1 VVAVVGWLRNDEGM
15 TRPVSALRRLDP
27 AAAARQ
33 VTDSG
38 DETWTLEFLRALEAR
53 VRTSPL
59 ERLMATWDL
68 SAAATGR
75 VFGVSRQAVAKWQG
89 SGVPDE
95 RAVALADLVA
105 ATDVLER
112 YVRRDRI
119 SAVVRRRSVLLGDLS
134 LLEMAESGRYDDVR
148 RGVAQ
153 MVDLRRLVP

>member
-1 VVAVVGWLRNDEGM
+1 MA
-15 TRPVSALRRLDP
+15 RPVSALRRLDP
-27 AAAARQ
+27 VAAARQ
-33 VTDSG
+33 VSDSG
-38 DETWTLEFLRALEAR
+38 DDAWTLEFLRALEAR

-75 VFGVSRQAVAKWQG
+75 VFGVSRQAVAKWRG
-89 SGVPDE
+89 SGVPDD

-119 SAVVRRRSVLLGDLS
+119 PAAAPCVGWTMRRVR
-134 LLEMAESGRYDDVR
+134 
-148 RGVAQ
+148 
-153 MVDLRRLVP
+153 

>member
-1 VVAVVGWLRNDEGM
+1 M
-15 TRPVSALRRLDP
+15 TRSVSALRRLDP
-27 AAAARQ
+27 VAAARQ
-33 VTDSG
+33 VSDAG

-75 VFGVSRQAVAKWQG
+75 VFGVSRQAVAKWRG

-112 YVRRDRI
+112 YVRRNRI

>member
-1 VVAVVGWLRNDEGM
+1 M
-15 TRPVSALRRLDP
+15 TRPVTALRRLDP

-33 VTDSG
+33 VSEG
-38 DETWTLEFLRALEAR
+38 DEAWTLEFLRALEAR

-59 ERLMATWDL
+59 ERLMSTWDL

-75 VFGVSRQAVAKWQG
+75 VFGVSRQAVAKWRG

-119 SAVVRRRSVLLGDLS
+119 PAVVRRRSVLLGDQS
-134 LLEMAESGRYDDVR
+134 LLELAEAGHHDEVR

-153 MVDLRRLVP
+153 MVDLRRLQP

>member
-1 VVAVVGWLRNDEGM
+1 M

-33 VTDSG
+33 VSDSG
-38 DETWTLEFLRALEAR
+38 DEAWTLEFLRALEAR

-75 VFGVSRQAVAKWQG
+75 VFGVSRQAVAKWRG

-119 SAVVRRRSVLLGDLS
+119 PAVVRRRSVLLGDLS
-134 LLEMAESGRYDDVR
+134 LLEMAEAGRHDEVR
-148 RGVAQ
+148 RGAAQ
-153 MVDLRRLVP
+153 MVDLRRLQP